1 MSRLRWL
8 SILSFACLFLTGCNK
23 FEHKKPD
30 PTKGVVT
37 GIVLC
42 ADTGKPARFATVVL
56 TAAPKPGEKS
66 DNDDP
71 LPAAE
76 TTVTDLDGRFRLEA
90 VEPGH
95 YYAFATL
102 EGYLDPALMLDPD
115 KIKSLSGGWEQRQ
128 YSIEQW
134 KAHMKEMTVGV
145 HRISEISMQIERAA
159 EISGTVTFDDGAPAI
174 GMHFQLF
181 RKTEK
186 GGWSDVGLTLMDS
199 WSIHTL
205 SDSHGR
211 YSVTDLSAGEYTVC
225 ALMPTDVQDAAP
237 RICLGGVFRR
247 KDAETVKVGTGETE
261 SGTDIEIPLSG
272 IHKVA
277 GNVGALPDG
286 HVVGH
291 GTLRLL
297 YADDREKARETS
309 LLEDG
314 SYSFEYVPEG
324 KYILQVTGAQDAE
337 QKAAGDG
344 QGEAETAA
352 AKASPV
358 RKYAD
363 KEIPLTVMNDTDDVN
378 LTLAAAEHPSVS
390 APAGVA
396 APVNPPQP

>member
-1 MSRLRWL
+1 LSRLRWL
-8 SILSFACLFLTGCNK
+8 SILPLACLFLAGCNK

-37 GIVLC
+37 GIAIC

-71 LPAAE
+71 LPASE

-90 VEPGH
+90 VEPGN

-102 EGYLDPALMLDPD
+102 EGYLDPTLALDPD

-128 YSIEQW
+128 YSIDQW
-134 KAHMKEMTVGV
+134 KAHMKEVTVGA
-145 HRISEISMQIERAA
+145 HRISEMSIQIDRAA

-186 GGWSDVGLTLMDS
+186 GAWSEVGLTLMDS

-211 YSVTDLSAGEYTVC
+211 YSVTNLSAGEYTVC
-225 ALMPTDVQDAAP
+225 TLMPTDVQDAAP
-237 RICLGGVFRR
+237 RVCLGGVFRK
-247 KDAETVKVGTGETE
+247 KDAKTVKVGAGETAA
-261 SGTDIEIPLSG
+261 STDIEIPLSG
-272 IHKVA
+272 LHKVA

-286 HVVGH
+286 HEVGH
-291 GTLRLL
+291 GTMRLL
-297 YADDREKARETS
+297 YADDREKVRETQ
-309 LLEDG
+309 LAEDG

-324 KYILQVTGAQDAE
+324 KYILQITGAQDVE
-337 QKAAGDG
+337 HKESGEG
-344 QGEAETAA
+344 QGGAETAA
-352 AKASPV
+352 AKANPV

-363 KEIPLTVMNDTDDVN
+363 KEIAVTVLNDSEDIN
-378 LTLAAAEHPSVS
+378 LMLGAAGGPS
-390 APAGVA
+390 GGR
-396 APVNPPQP
+396 QK